1 MSPKPLISRRL
12 ALKTLSMAALSIAAG
27 ARPARADEAAAHA
40 HHDHAA
46 HMAKAAS
53 ASTRRSLAKY
63 TPAPVRLVR
72 HDGVVTA
79 FPAML
84 DDGRPVLLN
93 FIFTSCTAIC
103 PVTSQVFAQVIDK
116 LGAHRSHVN
125 VVSVS
130 IDPEY
135 DTPARLDA
143 YAKRFGGQREAW
155 SLFTGSSAD
164 SIAVQKSF
172 AAYQGDKMNH
182 VPVSFLRAAPGQAWV
197 RIDGFAAPEVL
208 LAELHSMLGH

>member
-1 MSPKPLISRRL
+1 MTQNHKLSRRL
-12 ALKTLSMAALSIAAG
+12 TLKSWSLAVLSAAAG
-27 ARPARADEAAAHA
+27 ARPALADDASAHA

-46 HMAKAAS
+46 HMTKAAS
-53 ASTRRSLAKY
+53 TATRRSVANY
-63 TPAPVRLVR
+63 TPAPVRMIR
-72 HDGVVTA
+72 QDGVSA
-79 FPAML
+79 PFAAAL

-103 PVTSQVFAQVIDK
+103 PVTSQVFSQVIDK
-116 LGAHRSHVN
+116 LGAHRAQVN

-135 DTPARLDA
+135 DSPARLEA
-143 YAKRFGGQREAW
+143 YAQRFGGRREAW

-172 AAYQGDKMNH
+172 ASYQGDKMNH
-182 VPVSFLRAAPGQAWV
+182 VPVTFLRRAPGQPWV
-197 RIDGFAAPEVL
+197 RLDGFATPEVL
-208 LAELHSMLGH
+208 MAELHGMLGH

>member
-1 MSPKPLISRRL
+1 MNPNPNPSRRF
-12 ALKTLSMAALSIAAG
+12 ALKVIGAACLVGSAG
-27 ARPARADEAAAHA
+27 AQRAFAADASARA

-46 HMAKAAS
+46 HRAQAAS
-53 ASTRRSLAKY
+53 TTTRRSSAKY
-63 TPAPVRLVR
+63 TPAPVRLIR
-72 HDGVVTA
+72 HDGA
-79 FPAML
+79 SMPLAAAL

-103 PVTSQVFAQVIDK
+103 PVTSQVFAEVVDR
-116 LGAHRSHVN
+116 LGVHRSHVN

-135 DTPARLDA
+135 DTPARLEA
-143 YAKRFGGQREAW
+143 YAQRFGGPRGAW

-182 VPVSFLRAAPGQAWV
+182 VPVSFLRQAPGQAWV
-197 RIDGFAAPEVL
+197 RIDGLATPDTL
-208 LAELHSMLGH
+208 LAELHAMLGH